1 MRHSTSFRGK
11 RLERKA
17 SEHRRGGTLNLVSL
31 MDIFTILVFFLL
43 VNSAAVEVLPTPQA
57 MTLPRSTAE
66 ERGREVP
73 VVMVTREQVLLQHA
87 GRTVSVARLEEL
99 ADDERG
105 ALPALRAAL
114 RREVD
119 LLPIEGE
126 ETRRTRGELNIMA
139 DKATP
144 FATLKRVMQTATAA
158 DFANISLTVL
168 QSQGGG
174 QGGT

>member
-1 MRHSTSFRGK
+1 MRNSTSFRGK

-17 SEHRRGGTLNLVSL
+17 SEQRRGGTLNLVSL

-57 MTLPRSTAE
+57 MTLPNSSAE

-87 GRTVSVARLEEL
+87 GRTLSVARLDEL
-99 ADDERG
+99 NEGDKG
-105 ALPALRAAL
+105 ALPALRVAL
-114 RREVD
+114 QREVE
-119 LLPIEGE
+119 LLPIENDTE
-126 ETRRTRGELNIMA
+126 RRTRGELNLMA
-139 DKATP
+139 DKGTP
-144 FATLKRVMQTATAA
+144 FATLKRVMQTATEA

-174 QGGT
+174 QGGS